1 MVSEKNAPIA
11 SESRQLD
18 ELSLLLKASGDSL
31 RLEILSVLSKDSF
44 GVLELCNLFNTK
56 QSGMSHHLK
65 VLANAGL
72 VSTRREGNSIYYRR
86 DLPIG
91 MFSTLKHA
99 IFNSADHIPRKA
111 HVEQQLTTVYAQ
123 RAEASRA
130 FFVEN
135 ANRFKEQ
142 QDLIAAFDV
151 YGEQV
156 TDMLKRS
163 KKTTQQYALELG
175 PGAGELLPVLSQLF
189 THVIALDNS
198 QAMLNQAQALATGHG
213 LKNIEWQLNDSQFC
227 TQLTTQHINNL
238 NNTRN
243 TTNGVLLDCV
253 VINMVLHHTPS
264 PAQVFADV
272 CSAIKPGGILIITD
286 LCAHDQ
292 DWARTACG
300 DHWLGFEPHDLNR
313 WGQENRMNEGESIYV
328 ALRNGF
334 QIQIRQFIKKLNY
347 V

>member
-1 MVSEKNAPIA
+1 MTSEKKLPKAN
-11 SESRQLD
+11 ETRQLD
-18 ELSLLLKASGDSL
+18 DLSLLLKASGDSL

-44 GVLELCNLFNTK
+44 GVLELCSLFNTK

-91 MFSTLKHA
+91 MFSALKHA
-99 IFNSADHIPRKA
+99 IFNSADQIPRNLDI
-111 HVEQQLTTVYAQ
+111 EQQLADVYTQ

-151 YGEQV
+151 YGEHV
-156 TDMLKRS
+156 TQMLERS
-163 KKTTQQYALELG
+163 KQPSQQRVLELG
-175 PGAGELLPVLSQLF
+175 PGAGELLPVLSRLF

-198 QAMLNQAQALATGHG
+198 QAMLNQAQEFAIGSG

-227 TQLTTQHINNL
+227 TQLTIQHTNNL
-238 NNTRN
+238 NNTYD
-243 TTNGVLLDCV
+243 TNSNALLDCV

-272 CSAIKPGGILIITD
+272 CSAIKSGGVLIVTD

-300 DHWLGFEPHDLNR
+300 DHWLGFEPHDLNQ
-313 WGQENRMNEGESIYV
+313 WGQENQMSEGESIYV

-334 QIQIRQFIKKLNY
+334 QIQIRQFIKK
-347 V
+347 

>member
-1 MVSEKNAPIA
+1 MTSVKDLPTANEN
-11 SESRQLD
+11 RQLD
-18 ELSLLLKASGDSL
+18 DLSLLLKASGDSL

-44 GVLELCNLFNTK
+44 GVLELCRLFNTK

-65 VLANAGL
+65 VMANAGL

-86 DLPIG
+86 DLPLG
-91 MFSTLKHA
+91 AFSALKHA
-99 IFNSADHIPRKA
+99 IFHSADQIPRKE
-111 HVEQQLTTVYAQ
+111 HVEQQLADVYTQ

-156 TDMLKRS
+156 TDMLKCS
-163 KKTTQQYALELG
+163 KQSSQQCALELG

-198 QAMLNQAQALATGHG
+198 QAMLNQAQELAIRHN
-213 LKNIEWQLNDSQFC
+213 LKNIEWQLNDSKFC
-227 TQLTTQHINNL
+227 TQLTTQHTNNV
-238 NNTRN
+238 NNTQD
-243 TTNGVLLDCV
+243 TNSTALLDCV

-300 DHWLGFEPHDLNR
+300 DHWLGFESHDLNQ
-313 WGQENRMNEGESIYV
+313 WGQENQMNEGESIYV

-334 QIQIRQFIKKLNY
+334 QIQIRQFIKK
-347 V
+347 